1 MKTVSMNKGK
11 IIRHDNGEED
21 DKDDLEVDNDST
33 DVRDLF
39 GSSSVSGL
47 EKNIIASKSN
57 ASVALLLISGLA
69 IDTVLCIKITQV
81 SIT

>member
-1 MKTVSMNKGK
+1 MNKGK